1 MLVKDRY
8 MRNRLIGLLVVL
20 TGALQVYGQRP
31 LEAFL
36 TMPME
41 LCPYFNE
48 AQRNA
53 IGQELVVSSR
63 EKDSTVLQP
72 VPNLFGSESR
82 PLSLT
87 DKSMC
92 LAVAE
97 GVEYDWLVE
106 NNTIIF
112 IQTLCSP
119 VCSSVVAEY
128 DMNWQFIRL
137 IRPNVAGVFVRA
149 YIEDDRLVFVDMTP
163 DMELGD

>member
-1 MLVKDRY
+1 MVKERN
-8 MRNRLIGLLVVL
+8 MRKILTGLFVVL
-20 TGALQVYGQRP
+20 YGVLQIYGQSP

-53 IGQELVVSSR
+53 IGQELVVGSR
-63 EKDSTVLQP
+63 EQDSSVLRP

-92 LAVAE
+92 LEVGE

-106 NNTIIF
+106 GDTIIF

-119 VCSSVVAEY
+119 VCSSVVAAY
-128 DMNWQFIRL
+128 NKDWQFIRS
-137 IRPNVAGVFVRA
+137 IKPNVTGVFVRA
-149 YIEDDRLVFVDMTP
+149 YIEDDRLMFVDMTP
-163 DMELGD
+163 EAELVD